1 MYNKNLLT
9 PFHLPNLNCAEF
21 TSLRDRISF
30 DTVKHYTKDD
40 FIEYFEERIGQYKL
54 IKIEGLDRF
63 KHKDLIMG
71 CHHFIDNLL
80 LKYNIENLQIFEHD
94 YNYYKKLKPDIIYT
108 TIDTISADK
117 PLLMAMPFPG
127 HLGLHRQFEDIM
139 NKCEELGVEVH
150 LDGSWLPASF
160 NINYNL
166 QYDCIKSVAMSL
178 SKAYGMGW
186 NRIGLR
192 WSKQYDDYD
201 SITIMNKA
209 NMIHKLSYQIGC
221 FYLDNFSLDHL
232 VNKYKAQYD
241 VICKDLKLRPSNII
255 HAAFSIDRSQLYGV
269 KELLVKSV

>member
-1 MYNKNLLT
+1 
-9 PFHLPNLNCAEF
+9 
-21 TSLRDRISF
+21 
-30 DTVKHYTKDD
+30 
-40 FIEYFEERIGQYKL
+40 
-54 IKIEGLDRF
+54 
-63 KHKDLIMG
+63 
-71 CHHFIDNLL
+71 
-80 LKYNIENLQIFEHD
+80 
-94 YNYYKKLKPDIIYT
+94 
-108 TIDTISADK
+108 
-117 PLLMAMPFPG
+117 
-127 HLGLHRQFEDIM
+127 
-139 NKCEELGVEVH
+139 
-150 LDGSWLPASF
+150 
-160 NINYNL
+160 
-166 QYDCIKSVAMSL
+166 MSL